1 MKEHEKLRKYS
12 LVFALIL
19 LFALA
24 VGSTMMF
31 SGAKFTD
38 VESSTGNVLNAGTLD
53 LTINGGNANVK
64 ILDLS
69 NMTPG
74 NQPNTGWVLRNA
86 GTTAGILSVSNLSV
100 VETGGTYVDPEGEA
114 GDPDNAGNLGQVLN
128 IRLFADNNKDGWIS
142 AGETVLYNGKIADM
156 PSSFSLGRLNAGNDL
171 RLGVIIDWWD
181 TADDN
186 KAQGDTLTIN
196 GTFLLQQG

>member
-86 GTTAGILSVSNLSV
+86 GTTAGTWSW
-100 VETGGTYVDPEGEA
+100 G
-114 GDPDNAGNLGQVLN
+114 
-128 IRLFADNNKDGWIS
+128 
-142 AGETVLYNGKIADM
+142 
-156 PSSFSLGRLNAGNDL
+156 
-171 RLGVIIDWWD
+171 
-181 TADDN
+181 
-186 KAQGDTLTIN
+186 
-196 GTFLLQQG
+196 